1 MAMDAKKRYMFKAN
15 VQDYYDE
22 IEGKARYYTDYGY
35 VDSYTE
41 GGVLEALSAYY
52 GNDLMEV
59 NLTPLEDGF
68 VCLLSENMY
77 NEILEN
83 RETYG

>member
-1 MAMDAKKRYMFKAN
+1 MKRKLILIFNDGGPGNYLPGVKIDKEN
-15 VQDYYDE
+15 
-22 IEGKARYYTDYGY
+22 YYTDYGY

-52 GNDLMEV
+52 GNDLMEI

-68 VCLLSENMY
+68 VCLLSADMY